1 MLQLQAS
8 QTGDAEPVV
17 RVPWNDAVIVKRVLD
32 IGAQSIIFPYVQDAT
47 EAAAAVAATRYP
59 PEGVRGGKQFAI
71 AFRVSPPLL
80 DTSAH

>member
-59 PEGVRGGKQFAI
+59 PEGVRGGK
-71 AFRVSPPLL
+71 
-80 DTSAH
+80 